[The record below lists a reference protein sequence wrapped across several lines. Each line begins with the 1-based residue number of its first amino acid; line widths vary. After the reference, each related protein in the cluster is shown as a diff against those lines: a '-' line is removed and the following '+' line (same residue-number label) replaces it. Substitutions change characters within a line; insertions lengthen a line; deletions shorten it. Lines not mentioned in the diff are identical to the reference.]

1 MQQTIKIKLTPESI
15 SEAIEQIESL
25 QTKQK
30 QLPDDICKKIAERT
44 QQLAQQYFDEAWV
57 NDMGRGERT
66 EVNVTVTVEKTANGY
81 KVVARGKEAVF
92 VEFGAGVHF
101 NGSAGTSPHPKGTE
115 LGFTIGDYG
124 KHKGS
129 NDSWRFRDEYGTHS
143 TRGTEAQMP
152 LYRAFMEA
160 KSEVLR

>member
-1 MQQTIKIKLTPESI
+1 MQQKIKVKLTTESI
-15 SEAIEQIESL
+15 SEAIEQIKTLQNQQTQWPES
-25 QTKQK
+25 
-30 QLPDDICKKIAERT
+30 ICKKIAERT
-44 QQLAQQYFDEAWV
+44 QQLAQQYFNEAWV

-66 EVNVTVTVEKTANGY
+66 EVNVTVTVEKNSNGY

-101 NGSAGTSPHPKGTE
+101 NGNAGASPHPKGVE

-124 KHKGS
+124 KHRGR
-129 NDSWRFRDEYGTHS
+129 NDSWRFKDEYGTHS

-160 KSEVLR
+160 KNEVLR

>member
-1 MQQTIKIKLTPESI
+1 MQQTIKVKLTTESI
-15 SEAIEQIESL
+15 SEAIEQIKTL
-25 QTKQK
+25 QK
-30 QLPDDICKKIAERT
+30 QQTQLPESICKKIAERT
-44 QQLAQQYFDEAWV
+44 QQLAQQYFNEAWV

-66 EVNVTVTVEKTANGY
+66 EVNVTVTVEKTDKGY
-81 KVVARGKEAVF
+81 KVVAHGKEAVF

-101 NGSAGTSPHPKGTE
+101 NGNAGTSPHPKGIE

-124 KHKGS
+124 KHRGR
-129 NDSWRFRDEYGTHS
+129 NDSWRFTDEYGTHS

-160 KSEVLR
+160 KNEVLR